1 MGRRLVT
8 LAARVALLVV
18 ALALAVD
25 VAYFV
30 HGSLEMHP
38 TEERQAA
45 VRFATGLAAFFLT
58 LIGLALL
65 LLLRALRRERDLSPR
80 GRYGTRA

>member
-58 LIGLALL
+58 LKRRLNASSPTNDAASQKLL
-65 LLLRALRRERDLSPR
+65 PP
-80 GRYGTRA
+80 